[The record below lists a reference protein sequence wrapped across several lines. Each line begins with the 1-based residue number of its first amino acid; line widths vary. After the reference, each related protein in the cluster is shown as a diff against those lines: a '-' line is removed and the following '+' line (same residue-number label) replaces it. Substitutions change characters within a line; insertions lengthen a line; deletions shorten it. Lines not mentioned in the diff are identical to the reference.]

1 LHGGGGADA
10 LAGFAVNDYYFVV
23 NAGDQVIE
31 AASGGADR
39 VFAGVSYSL
48 TAGQSVEILST
59 DWHAGTA
66 AIDLGGNELANSI
79 IGNAGAN
86 ILDGKGGLDTL
97 SGFGGA
103 DGFAFTTALGAGNVD
118 RILDFQAGIDKIQL
132 ENAIFTGLAAGALPA
147 GAFVTGTA
155 AADAS
160 DRIIYNNATGALLF
174 DVDGVGGAA
183 AVQFATLQSLPAISA
198 ADFVVI

>member
-1 LHGGGGADA
+1 MGR
-10 LAGFAVNDYYFVV
+10 AGND
-23 NAGDQVIE
+23 I
-31 AASGGADR
+31 
-39 VFAGVSYSL
+39 
-48 TAGQSVEILST
+48 
-59 DWHAGTA
+59 
-66 AIDLGGNELANSI
+66 
-79 IGNAGAN
+79 
-86 ILDGKGGLDTL
+86 
-97 SGFGGA
+97 
-103 DGFAFTTALGAGNVD
+103 FAFTTALGAGNVD
-118 RILDFQAGIDKIQL
+118 QVGDFVAGTDKVQL